1 MNKNTRKNII
11 SALITILILSLGIGA
26 FLRMKAMKKSTVSD
40 RVVKKE
46 RRTVKFETFPA
57 QTEVNLIEIDG
68 RLSAYEAVN
77 LTSKVQGIMMEGPK
91 SVRAGK
97 YFKKGDLLFTIDS
110 REASYNLKASKSALM
125 TSITQMMPD
134 IKFDYPD
141 AYPSWLDYLKAFEVD
156 KALAPLPEPSSEQE
170 RYFVSGR
177 NVYNQYYSI
186 KSQETRLSEYKI
198 YAPFSGVITSVNV
211 YPGSLINANQTL
223 GQMINTSL
231 YELYAPVPLEDLQYI
246 QVGQQ
251 VNLYAEGLKASWQGK
266 VSRIGSQIDPNTQNL
281 PLYISVRGKGLK
293 DGMYL
298 KGELK
303 GQALEEVKK
312 LPKSIFINPS
322 SVYVIED
329 STLVAKTIQPIQR
342 TDQHVIVK
350 GLGDDEKVVVGSL
363 AGLFEGQ
370 KVNY

>member
-11 SALITILILSLGIGA
+11 SALITILILSLGIGGS
-26 FLRMKAMKKSTVSD
+26 LRMKGMKKSTVSD
-40 RVVKKE
+40 KVAKKE
-46 RRTVKFETFPA
+46 RRTVKFTTFPS
-57 QTEVNLIEIDG
+57 QTEANKIEIDG
-68 RLSAYEAVN
+68 RLSAYEQVN
-77 LTSKVQGIMMEGPK
+77 LTSKVQGIMLEGSN
-91 SVRAGK
+91 SVREGK
-97 YFKKGDLLFTIDS
+97 YFKKGDLLFSIDS
-110 REASYNLKASKSALM
+110 REASYNLKASKSELM

-134 IKFDYPD
+134 IKFDYSD
-141 AYPSWLDYLKAFEVD
+141 SYQQWLDYLNAFNVD
-156 KALAPLPEPSSEQE
+156 EAIAPLPTPKTDQE

-177 NVYNQYYSI
+177 NIYNQFYSI
-186 KSQETRLSEYKI
+186 KSQESRLSEYKI
-198 YAPFSGVITSVNV
+198 YAPFSGVITMVNV

-231 YELYAPVPLEDLQYI
+231 YELYAPVSLEDLQYI
-246 QVGQQ
+246 KTGQK
-251 VNLYAEGLKASWQGK
+251 VELYAEGLEDTWVGR
-266 VSRIGSQIDPNTQNL
+266 VSRIGSQIDANTQNL
-281 PLYISVRGKGLK
+281 PLYISVIGKGLK

-298 KGELK
+298 KGHLN

-329 STLVAKTIQPIQR
+329 STLVAKTITPIQR
-342 TDQHVIVK
+342 TSQHVIVK
-350 GLGDDEKVVVGSL
+350 GIEDDEKVVVGSL